1 MLPVKIVWQRVDRR
15 MSRYCEA
22 FARSATDAGI
32 WEAWLRRREERKRAK
47 AGEDRPGHAG

>member
-1 MLPVKIVWQRVDRR
+1 MLPVKIVWQRVDRW
-15 MSRYCEA
+15 MSRYGEA

-47 AGEDRPGHAG
+47 AGEDRTGHAG